1 METLQISN
9 LDIDVIRKDIKN
21 IHLAVY
27 PPMGRIRVAV
37 PLRVTDEALRL
48 FAISKISWIRK
59 HQKRFLS
66 QDRESPREFISWES
80 HYFLWKRYRLEVEE
94 LKKNRSVSLKWK
106 SKIKIVCPL
115 KYTKAKKKLLM
126 DEWYRSELNSIIP
139 KLILKWE
146 KTIGVKIWDWRIKKM
161 TTKWGSCNIKAKRI
175 WLNLE
180 LAKKPLHTIEYVIAH
195 ELTHLIERHHNDRFM
210 RLMDEHYPTWRSSKA
225 ELNQIC
231 SV

>member
-1 METLQISN
+1 
-9 LDIDVIRKDIKN
+9 
-21 IHLAVY
+21 
-27 PPMGRIRVAV
+27 
-37 PLRVTDEALRL
+37 
-48 FAISKISWIRK
+48 
-59 HQKRFLS
+59 
-66 QDRESPREFISWES
+66 
-80 HYFLWKRYRLEVEE
+80 
-94 LKKNRSVSLKWK
+94 
-106 SKIKIVCPL
+106 
-115 KYTKAKKKLLM
+115 
-126 DEWYRSELNSIIP
+126 
-139 KLILKWE
+139 
-146 KTIGVKIWDWRIKKM
+146 M